1 MIYEKL
7 QEDMKT
13 AMKEGARERLGII
26 RMLMNELKNEKINS
40 GEDLTEA
47 VEQKVLA
54 SYAKK
59 RKEMIETYRENDR
72 LDLAEKESAE
82 YEITMFYLPKQKS
95 EDELKAVI
103 EKHISSSGGGKQA
116 FGLVMKSVMAE
127 VGSEADGKTVSAMVK
142 QLLG

>member
-7 QEDMKT
+7 QEDMKK
-13 AMKEGARERLGII
+13 AMKEGAKERLSTI

-47 VEQKVLA
+47 DEQKVLA

-59 RKEMIETYRENDR
+59 RKEMIETYRANER
-72 LDLAEKESAE
+72 QDLAEKELAE
-82 YEITMFYLPKQKS
+82 YEITMSYLPKQLS
-95 EDELKAVI
+95 EDELKAVV
-103 EKHISSSGGGKQA
+103 EKHIARSGGGKQV
-116 FGLVMKSVMAE
+116 FGLVMKAVMAE
-127 VGSEADGKTVSAMVK
+127 VGSEADGKTVSAIVK